1 MFLKK
6 LELTNFR
13 NYKECSLDFNS
24 LKTLVVGENAQGK
37 TNILEAVYYLS
48 HNDSYRIQKDSEM
61 IFWEQDFCKIKGDIK
76 KNDLDLSLEV
86 VINPPSKKF
95 LKVNDI
101 KKTKS
106 SDFLG
111 NLVSV
116 NFCVDD
122 LLLIRGVPQDRR
134 KWLDNSISGIYP
146 AYKDRLEKYNRIR
159 NHRNNILKDNRSNPG
174 SGWLKAIDAFDEQLI
189 ITGSNIIYLRLKYL
203 KEIDVISK
211 IKHKIIAENENLS
224 IVYKSSIFEEI
235 PIEFEKNLTIEEISK
250 SFEQKLDEKRQEE
263 LIRAQTLV
271 GPHRD
276 DVSFFIN
283 GIDALNF
290 ASQGQQRTIVLSL
303 KLSELDIIREKI
315 DEKPLL
321 LLDDVLA
328 ELDKTRQNF
337 LLKSIGDDIQTII
350 TSVDILNFER
360 EFLKD
365 VNIYKVRNGC
375 VDDKL

>member
-1 MFLKK
+1 MFLKN
-6 LELTNFR
+6 LQLTNFR
-13 NYKECSLDFNS
+13 NYRDCSIDFDS
-24 LKTLVVGENAQGK
+24 IKTLVVGENAQGK

-48 HNDSYRIQKDSEM
+48 HNDSYRIQKDSEL
-61 IFWEQDFCKIKGDIK
+61 ILWGESFCKIKGDITK
-76 KNDLDLSLEV
+76 YEMDLSLEV
-86 VINPPSKKF
+86 IINPPSKKI

-111 NLVSV
+111 NIVSV

-134 KWLDNSISGIYP
+134 KWIDSSISSIYP
-146 AYKDRLEKYNRIR
+146 AYKDRLDKYNKIR
-159 NHRNNILKDNRSNPG
+159 NHRNNILKDNKANSN
-174 SGWLKAIDAFDEQLI
+174 SSLIKTLDAFDEQLI

-203 KEIDVISK
+203 KEIDSIAK
-211 IKHKIIAENENLS
+211 EKHKIIAESENLS
-224 IVYKSSIFEEI
+224 MVYQSSVFEDI
-235 PIEFEKNLTIEEISK
+235 DISDDKNFSIEEISK
-250 SFEQKLDEKRQEE
+250 RFEEKLSERKQEE

-276 DVSFFIN
+276 DLKFFIN
-283 GIDALNF
+283 GFDALSF

-303 KLSELDIIREKI
+303 KLSELDIIKEKI
-315 DEKPLL
+315 DEKPVL

-337 LLKSIGDDIQTII
+337 LLKSIGSDIQTII
-350 TSVDILNFER
+350 TSVDILSFEK

-365 VNIYKVRNGC
+365 VKIYKVKDGKI
-375 VDDKL
+375 DG